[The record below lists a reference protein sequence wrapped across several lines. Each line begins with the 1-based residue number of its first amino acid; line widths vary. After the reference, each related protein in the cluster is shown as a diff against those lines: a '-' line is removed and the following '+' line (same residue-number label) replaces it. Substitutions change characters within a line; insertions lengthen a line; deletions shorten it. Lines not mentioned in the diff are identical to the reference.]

1 MGQAWGWGHA
11 AALGTPPHL
20 PQPLIPRQTPPS
32 LLGADPKPRHPT
44 AEWKFG
50 AGWARRGLCFEVR
63 VRFGGRSCWISLSLP
78 CSWESRA
85 MWGGGRGGGGRPAQP
100 PALLQV
106 PASTEGCRAQPPA
119 CSTPATSQVMCC
131 GARGGQ
137 KKQPKNPHRGQAGVK
152 AAAGAAEHSV
162 GKHTKPRAAAGG
174 AEDPIALPPW
184 GSPRAAAVLMLA
196 AGFPVKGPGICWGM
210 GRWHS
215 GVEAQQLPSW

>member
-85 MWGGGRGGGGRPAQP
+85 MWGGGRGGGRRSAQP
-100 PALLQV
+100 SALLQV

-137 KKQPKNPHRGQAGVK
+137 KNSRKIPTEAKQGSKQQQGQLSTVWGNTQSPK
-152 AAAGAAEHSV
+152 
-162 GKHTKPRAAAGG
+162 
-174 AEDPIALPPW
+174 
-184 GSPRAAAVLMLA
+184 
-196 AGFPVKGPGICWGM
+196 
-210 GRWHS
+210 
-215 GVEAQQLPSW
+215 QQQEEQRTPLPSCPGAHPELQPC